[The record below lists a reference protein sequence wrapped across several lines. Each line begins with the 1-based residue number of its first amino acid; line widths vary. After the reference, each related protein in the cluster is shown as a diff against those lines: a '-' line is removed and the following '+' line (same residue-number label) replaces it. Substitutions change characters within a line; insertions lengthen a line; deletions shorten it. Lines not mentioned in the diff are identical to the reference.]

1 MRSFLDTALQ
11 EISEFWQQLPDLAQ
25 AGLIIVFSIICAVLA
40 GWILTA
46 IIGRWV
52 GKTQTTVDDE
62 LISLL
67 HRPVF
72 LLVLLVGLG
81 MAAERTGMPDR
92 VLTMTV
98 ACLKT
103 IGIIAICTFLIQASR
118 IVIASLSKKRD
129 RFQLIQPRTVPLFS
143 NLSLLIIIGAGI
155 YFLFLA
161 WQTDPTAWLA
171 SAGII
176 GLALS
181 FAAKDSLAN
190 LFAGAFILADAPYK
204 LGDFIILDSG
214 ERGKVTA
221 IGLRSTRMLTQDDV
235 EITIPNAVMGNTKI
249 TNESGGPYEKE
260 RIRIRVGVAYGS
272 DVDRV
277 EELLLN
283 IALSH
288 EEIVNR
294 PEPRVRFRAFGD
306 SGLNFELLAWIDEP
320 VLRGRVSHLIT
331 KEIYNC
337 FNEEGIEIPYP
348 KRDVYIKSTAAN
360 PPEALDQ

>member
-1 MRSFLDTALQ
+1 MSSFLNTTLQ
-11 EISEFWQQLPDLAQ
+11 KLTEIWIGLPDIAQ
-25 AGLIIVFSIICAVLA
+25 AGLIIVFSIFCAVLA

-52 GKTQTTVDDE
+52 GKTKTTLDDE

-72 LLVLLVGLG
+72 LIVVLVGLG
-81 MAAERTGMPDR
+81 LAAERSGMPAH
-92 VLTMTV
+92 VMSVTV

-103 IGIIAICTFLIQASR
+103 IGIIAVCTFLIQTSR
-118 IVIASLSKKRD
+118 IVISSISQKRD

-155 YFLFLA
+155 YFLFIA

-221 IGLRSTRMLTQDDV
+221 IGLRSTRMLTRDDV

-260 RIRIRVGVAYGS
+260 RIRIRVGVAYGT

-288 EEIVNR
+288 EEIVNM
-294 PEPRVRFRAFGD
+294 PEPRVRFRAFGE
-306 SGLNFELLAWIDEP
+306 SSLNLELLAWIKEP
-320 VLRGRVSHLIT
+320 VLRGKVSHLIT

-337 FNEEGIEIPYP
+337 FNEEGIEIPFP
-348 KRDVYIKSTAAN
+348 KRDVYIRSNAARN
-360 PPEALDQ
+360 PEILDQ